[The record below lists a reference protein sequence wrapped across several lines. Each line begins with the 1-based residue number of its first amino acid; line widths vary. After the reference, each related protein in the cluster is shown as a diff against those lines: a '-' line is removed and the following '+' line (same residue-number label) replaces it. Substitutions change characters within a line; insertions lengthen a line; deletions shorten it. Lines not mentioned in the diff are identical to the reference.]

1 MSEETTEAE
10 VKSDEQEAAS
20 PELTVSDLN
29 MLKQVIDVAT
39 QRGAFK
45 ANELVQVGTVYN
57 KLETFLNAVASQQ
70 PQSKGDK

>member
-1 MSEETTEAE
+1 MSVETIEAE